1 MGKILK
7 YMTTIA
13 LAAVMLFGTMTTAFA
28 VENSGQV
35 VGNDQ
40 KGSITIHK
48 YKMPD
53 AENAFESNTENG
65 GIEMDSLPETAE
77 PLANVKFQVTK
88 MEQDQAGKWNETTVS
103 RTVVTNESGEAV
115 LEDLPLGRYKVEE
128 LGLDSSDG
136 SDAVLPNE
144 NETGGDSADM
154 PLLLAPRSRT
164 GSCAGR
170 GGQSAARDTARTSRI
185 CLLRNQRVQRSGTQ
199 RHLCRIRFRA
209 AYDEKE
215 PSHNRCRRTCDHVQ
229 LVH

>member
-13 LAAVMLFGTMTTAFA
+13 REAVMLFGTRTTAFA

-88 MEQDQAGKWNETTVS
+88 MEQDQAGKWNETTIS
-103 RTVVTNESGEAV
+103 RTVVTNESGE
-115 LEDLPLGRYKVEE
+115 EFWKIFRW
-128 LGLDSSDG
+128 
-136 SDAVLPNE
+136 
-144 NETGGDSADM
+144 AD
-154 PLLLAPRSRT
+154 T
-164 GSCAGR
+164 
-170 GGQSAARDTARTSRI
+170 
-185 CLLRNQRVQRSGTQ
+185 
-199 RHLCRIRFRA
+199 
-209 AYDEKE
+209 K
-215 PSHNRCRRTCDHVQ
+215 
-229 LVH
+229 